1 MFTEQTFHCDAGA
14 INVARGPAHGPPL
27 LLLHGVG
34 RRWQDFLTLT
44 PALAQRWQ
52 VHALDLRGHGQS
64 ARASQYRVID
74 YAQDV
79 IAYLRTHVGAP
90 AVIYGHS
97 LGALTAAAVA
107 AELPRLVRAV
117 VLEDPPAPALLHNL
131 PQTPFFAQFT
141 GMQQLAGTQR
151 STAEVARELADLRLP
166 GPDGGSVRLGDLR
179 DAAGL
184 RFVAC
189 GLRDVDPALYTP
201 LLQGQWLDDYDAA
214 RVFAAI
220 HCPALLLRADERCG
234 GMLRSDEADEL
245 TAAMP
250 DCLRI
255 DLPGVG
261 HLLHW
266 LAPDAVLR
274 LTMNFLESL

>member
-1 MFTEQTFHCDAGA
+1 VFREQPVSCGGVLLNCAS
-14 INVARGPAHGPPL
+14 GPPSGPPL

-79 IAYLRTHVGAP
+79 IAYLRTQVGTP
-90 AVIYGHS
+90 AVVYGHS
-97 LGALTAAAVA
+97 LGALVAAAVA

-141 GMQQLAGTQR
+141 GMQALAGTER
-151 STAEVARELADLRLP
+151 PVAEVARALADLRLP
-166 GPDGGSVRLGDLR
+166 GPAGTVRLGDLR
-179 DAAGL
+179 DAAAL
-184 RFVAC
+184 RFVARC
-189 GLRDVDPALYTP
+189 LREVDPALYTP
-201 LLQGQWLDDYDAA
+201 LLQGQWLDGYDVP
-214 RVFAAI
+214 RVFGGI
-220 HCPALLLRADERCG
+220 RCPVLLLRADERCG
-234 GMLRSDEADEL
+234 GMLRAEEADEL
-245 TAAMP
+245 TGLMA

-255 DLPGVG
+255 DLAGVG

-266 LAPDAVLR
+266 QTPDAVLR
-274 LTMNFLESL
+274 LTVNFLESL